1 MCARDR
7 AETRKQSRPD
17 LDGITPAPLQT
28 HLDAQ
33 HPSRHAPPSL
43 FVTTR
48 LLVNSSRV
56 VFSTELFFCHAAPSA
71 SSAATDASARR
82 SKLNSP
88 PHTERASSS
97 TRYREAVFQMS
108 INSSPA
114 ERDAYSSA
122 SRSERTSFAPSSAS
136 A

>member
-1 MCARDR
+1 MRARDR

-17 LDGITPAPLQT
+17 FDGITPAPLQT

-48 LLVNSSRV
+48 LPVNSSRV
-56 VFSTELFFCHAAPSA
+56 VFSPELFCHAAPSA
-71 SSAATDASARR
+71 FSAATDASARR

-97 TRYREAVFQMS
+97 TRYRE
-108 INSSPA
+108 
-114 ERDAYSSA
+114 
-122 SRSERTSFAPSSAS
+122 
-136 A
+136 